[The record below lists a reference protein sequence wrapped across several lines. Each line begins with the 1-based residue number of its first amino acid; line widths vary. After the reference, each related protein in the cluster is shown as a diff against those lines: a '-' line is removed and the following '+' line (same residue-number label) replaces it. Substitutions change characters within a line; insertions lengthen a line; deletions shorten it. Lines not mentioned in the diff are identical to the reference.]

1 MVRLSILPY
10 LAWPAYDRHGI
21 VGATIAGW
29 IGSSKFTDRFDLIG
43 YTRGMTTFVQVR
55 KTMLEALLALV
66 LNAML
71 GGILFATQQTWLLPS
86 QANTSAIF
94 ELAGGDPQAVKDLK
108 LEGLGAKPIDKSD
121 MDPQADPGSK
131 EVAKDQKKST
141 DASSESP
148 LLDVLASSP
157 WLALLG
163 IAVFFPLGEEL
174 IFRGLPM
181 LVLWLSARKISSLE
195 RANLPFAWLLGI
207 AAATVFSLA
216 HGIGSSGFHL
226 PLPQLVLGVWLWWIA
241 TRRGLGFSILAH
253 GTYNF
258 LPGVLAVFA
267 TGLLKP

>member
-1 MVRLSILPY
+1 MR
-10 LAWPAYDRHGI
+10 
-21 VGATIAGW
+21 
-29 IGSSKFTDRFDLIG
+29 
-43 YTRGMTTFVQVR
+43 TFVRVR

-71 GGILFATQQTWLLPS
+71 GGILFATHQTWLLPS

-94 ELAGGDPQAVKDLK
+94 ELAGGDPEAANDLK
-108 LEGLGAKPIDKSD
+108 LEGLGAKPSDKPETD
-121 MDPQADPGSK
+121 LQAVPGSK
-131 EVAKDQKKST
+131 PVQKNQKS
-141 DASSESP
+141 DSSKPIKNPQAQSP
-148 LLDVLASSP
+148 LLDLLASSP

-174 IFRGLPM
+174 VFRGVPM
-181 LVLWLSARKISSLE
+181 FVLWLSARKLPSLE
-195 RANLPFAWLLGI
+195 RANLPHAWVIGI

-226 PLPQLVLGVWLWWIA
+226 PLPQLVLGIWLWWIA

-258 LPGVLAVFA
+258 LPGLVAVFA
-267 TGLLKP
+267 TDLLKL